1 MNKQEKVVCQGVNF
15 IIRDFNECHED
26 QDNGF
31 TYHVPFILSADE
43 MSVSCARSAIIDDI
57 ESGENWEIVRE
68 DIGFITSKNRFVGAK
83 EAKKIS
89 VYNDNRVD
97 YGIYKEMERLRKE
110 IAKANN
116 KRNRG
121 DLSVELSLNILMNK
135 YSELESKLNEF
146 RSRDYLLP
154 EDLY

>member
-1 MNKQEKVVCQGVNF
+1 MNTQEKIVCPAVKITFANGGEKDEVVMPYIKSHKDEYHIFLLLIKLG
-15 IIRDFNECHED
+15 IWRTKRYTEEL
-26 QDNGF
+26 GF
-31 TYHVPFILSADE
+31 A
-43 MSVSCARSAIIDDI
+43 
-57 ESGENWEIVRE
+57 
-68 DIGFITSKNRFVGAK
+68 TSNQRFVSAK

-135 YSELESKLNEF
+135 HSELEAKLNEF
-146 RSRDYLLP
+146 RGRDYLLL

>member
-1 MNKQEKVVCQGVNF
+1 MSKKEKVVCAALSIGYETSERCNNEMRLNGVDWSL
-15 IIRDFNECHED
+15 IRGSDAYKEIRIFLGVTSTRE
-26 QDNGF
+26 GF
-31 TYHVPFILSADE
+31 T
-43 MSVSCARSAIIDDI
+43 
-57 ESGENWEIVRE
+57 
-68 DIGFITSKNRFVGAK
+68 TSKDRFVDPV

-97 YGIYKEMERLRKE
+97 YGIYKEMDRLRKE

-135 YSELESKLNEF
+135 YSELEVKLNEF
-146 RSRDYLLP
+146 RGRDYLLP

>member
-68 DIGFITSKNRFVGAK
+68 DIGFITNKNRFVDPV
-83 EAKKIS
+83 EARNIAVEARQVVMIRLMTDPPKIAPL
-89 VYNDNRVD
+89 
-97 YGIYKEMERLRKE
+97 K
-110 IAKANN
+110 
-116 KRNRG
+116 
-121 DLSVELSLNILMNK
+121 
-135 YSELESKLNEF
+135 
-146 RSRDYLLP
+146 P

>member
-1 MNKQEKVVCQGVNF
+1 MNKQEKVVCTAIYVMNVRDDYKGTRIVKGVNYED
-15 IIRDFNECHED
+15 IRGDGLVSEISHPIHCNMLI
-26 QDNGF
+26 NGF
-31 TYHVPFILSADE
+31 AT
-43 MSVSCARSAIIDDI
+43 
-57 ESGENWEIVRE
+57 N
-68 DIGFITSKNRFVGAK
+68 KNRFVDSK

-135 YSELESKLNEF
+135 YSELEAKLNEF